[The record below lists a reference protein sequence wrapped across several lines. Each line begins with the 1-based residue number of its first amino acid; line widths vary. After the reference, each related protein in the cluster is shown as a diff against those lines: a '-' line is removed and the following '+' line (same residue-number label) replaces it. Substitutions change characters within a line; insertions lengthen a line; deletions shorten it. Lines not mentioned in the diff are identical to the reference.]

1 MSIPVDTAALAEAVD
16 RYGAAAFLLSSA
28 PRGGPHAV
36 AVRVAWDGT
45 ALTTRAGNTSRT
57 NISGRAEV
65 TLLWP
70 PVGEDD
76 YSLIVDGTASVE
88 GTDGVR
94 VSPVRAVL
102 HRNPATT
109 PTDDPGSECVTVLR
123 STDGQV
129 RTGG

>member
-1 MSIPVDTAALAEAVD
+1 MSIPVDTAALADAVA
-16 RYGAAAFLLSSA
+16 RYGEAAFLLSSA

-36 AVRVAWDGT
+36 AVRVAWDGA

-57 NISGRAEV
+57 NIAERADV

-76 YSLIVDGTASVE
+76 YSLIVDGTAAVE
-88 GTDGVR
+88 GADGVR
-94 VSPVRAVL
+94 VTPVRAVL

-109 PTDDPGSECVTVLR
+109 PADDPGSECVTVPR
-123 STDGQV
+123 AAD
-129 RTGG
+129 R